1 MIIGVVKEIKDKENR
16 VALTPTGAAMLAQQG
31 HTVRVESGA
40 GEGAGFSDDD
50 YKSAGAMLTNT
61 TDAWDADLALK
72 VKEPQAIEYQYLRQN
87 ILFTYLHL
95 AGVSIELTRALLK
108 AKTTAIAYETVE
120 DQERR
125 FPLLAP
131 MSAIAGN
138 MAAIVGSYYLAKT
151 NGGKGVQLGRILGT
165 RHGKVMVLGDGVVG
179 QHSAL
184 TADALGANVY
194 LFGKSRKKYETLTRV
209 QPHGITFVESNE
221 ENIRQHLRDTDLL
234 IGAVLIAGARAPR
247 LVTEE
252 MVRSMQ
258 PGSVLVDVSID
269 QGGCIETSHP
279 TTHSNPKYVKHGVIH
294 YCVSNMPGA
303 YPRTATQA
311 LTHATLPYAMKLAQ
325 LGLKA
330 VQADPSFGR
339 GVNTYNGFITRKE
352 VADALSLQA
361 QYKEFSVQQFLSC

>member
-16 VALTPTGAAMLAQQG
+16 VALTPAGAAMLVEHG
-31 HTVRVESGA
+31 HSVRVESG
-40 GEGAGFSDDD
+40 GGTGAGFSDDD
-50 YKSAGAMLTNT
+50 YKTAGATLTGT
-61 TDAWDADLALK
+61 ADAWDADLVLK
-72 VKEPQAIEYQYLRQN
+72 VKEPQAVEFQYLRQN

-95 AGVSIELTRALLK
+95 AGVSVELTRALLH

-151 NGGKGVQLGRILGT
+151 HGGKGVQLGRILKV

-179 QHSAL
+179 QHAAI
-184 TADALGANVY
+184 TADSLGTHVY
-194 LFGKSRKKYETLTRV
+194 LFGRSRKKYQSLAGV
-209 QPHGITFVESNE
+209 QPNEIMFVESTP
-221 ENIRQHLRDTDLL
+221 ENIRQHIPDTDLV
-234 IGAVLIAGARAPR
+234 IGAVLIPGSRAPR

-252 MVRSMQ
+252 MVKLMQ

-269 QGGCIETSHP
+269 QGGCMETSRP
-279 TTHSNPKYVKHGVIH
+279 TTHSDPVYVKHGVIH

-311 LTHATLPYAMKLAQ
+311 LTHATLPYVVKLARQ
-325 LGLKA
+325 GLKA
-330 VQADPSFGR
+330 LQDDPGFSK
-339 GVNTYNGFITRKE
+339 GVNVYNGFLTSKE
-352 VADALSLQA
+352 VAEALGLQA
-361 QYKEFSVQQFLSC
+361 QYQYQEFSVC